1 MSYRFIR
8 SVFYGLFLC
17 LPLHAGQ
24 AVLSHEAL
32 KEKEDPF
39 AWQNE
44 KDFQEEM
51 QLFTE
56 LAEGEFQRLVQ
67 CTIDKIDAEEEF
79 FVRRHELLLEKLR
92 SIIFNWLFERVLV
105 RNDVYEVWC
114 EQDDAESVEEC
125 YDYPSSPYNSDDEV
139 TEDSEYQELCLEQ
152 EHKEWQ
158 RWELFRELG
167 IFVGSIDDFTQEMID
182 IDAIKRF
189 LTIKVQGTRE
199 HPYSWLINE
208 IIGGSLLTTED
219 FVALL
224 YEKTFLDSMKALSR
238 SFANKSFVNN
248 NTRLVEGIK
257 DAIFFLLH
265 NEMFRGGCYFNHQ
278 ELKKLG
284 IAKNSTRASLSIKTL
299 KAFLRFCVKNPDNC
313 MVQQA
318 YEGTAVEAYV
328 WDAVGIPKRLLES
341 IIDGLWFDYDWEQ
354 LAIADPLFVANTHKA
369 TMVALRNGACADDVK
384 EHIVASLKKLFT
396 YNEDDFEG
404 ALAQIR
410 TNYNRYVR
418 HHDWLKAF
426 IEWSI
431 YCAYRREFA
440 TLVQLK
446 DLSDNESLIPHIVEA
461 NKEKRLVAG
470 TTEARKRALEKY
482 TKVYLHEDTK
492 TLVFNDE
499 QGRRDTLDM
508 ARKLSKLKQRGISYE
523 DCRPKGSSQNI
534 FIPEL
539 YLILQKA
546 DGSAEPFFIEM
557 PLDLKQYPSRP
568 LTRHVDDKVFEGD
581 RAKLVYS
588 ADSASGYFVQPKQ
601 DYIDGRVI
609 QGCTEQEAC
618 EEIEE
623 VLTWGT
629 RNQLLVHSE
638 RVIMELLR
646 KRSVLKKLVA
656 LTVEELLAEH
666 QEAYIVHG
674 VVMLAYSTNSVCPRC
689 TPTLISLMNSHEEGF
704 LHMLTQELREF
715 TGDIQF
721 LVPLAEGEAVDWE
734 KFRCNVFVT
743 AKKNFDHQAHD
754 MTEQDQQFQKRVT
767 HLNTKARIRRP
778 DNEFVI
784 SEVPHLDDTSVDR
797 KQRCF
802 YEFVGKN
809 RHVHEP
815 EETLTTPYNK
825 VVCSSGGAKIWKKV
839 PRDS

>member
-1 MSYRFIR
+1 MGNRLIR

-17 LPLHAGQ
+17 LPLQASQ
-24 AVLSHEAL
+24 AVLSHETL
-32 KEKEDPF
+32 KENEDPF
-39 AWQNE
+39 TWQNE

-51 QLFTE
+51 KGFTE
-56 LAEGEFQRLVQ
+56 LAEGEFQRLVTF
-67 CTIDKIDAEEEF
+67 TIDKIDAQEEF

-92 SIIFNWLFERVLV
+92 SIIFNWLFEQVLAK
-105 RNDVYEVWC
+105 NDVYEVLS

-139 TEDSEYQELCLEQ
+139 TEDSEYQELCVEQ

-158 RWELFRELG
+158 RWELLRELR
-167 IFVGSIDDFTQEMID
+167 IFVGSIDDFTQEMIG

-189 LTIKVQGTRE
+189 LTSKVQGSRE

-224 YEKTFLDSMKALSR
+224 YEKKFLDSMKALSR
-238 SFANKSFVNN
+238 SFSRKSFVNN
-248 NTRLVEGIK
+248 NTRLVEGVK

-265 NEMFRGGCYFNHQ
+265 NEKFNGGCYFNHQ

-284 IAKNSTRASLSIKTL
+284 ITKDSIRASLSIKTL
-299 KAFLRFCVKNPDNC
+299 KAFLRFCVKNHDNY

-318 YEGTAVEAYV
+318 YEGAVVEAYV
-328 WDAVGIPKRLLES
+328 WNTIGIPKKLLEN

-354 LAIADPLFVANTHKA
+354 LDIADPLFVANSYKA
-369 TMVALRNGACADDVK
+369 TLVALRNGACADDVK
-384 EHIVASLKKLFT
+384 KYIVSSLKKLFT
-396 YNEDDFEG
+396 FNEDDFEG

-410 TNYNRYVR
+410 TNYNRYVKL
-418 HHDWLKAF
+418 HDWLKAF

-440 TLVQLK
+440 ALVQLK
-446 DLSDNESLIPHIVEA
+446 NLSIKDDSESLIPHFVKV
-461 NKEKRLVAG
+461 NKEKHLVAG

-492 TLVFNDE
+492 TLVFKDV
-499 QGRRDTLDM
+499 QGRRDELDM
-508 ARKLSKLKQRGISYE
+508 ASKLRKLKQRGISYE
-523 DCRPKGSSQNI
+523 LCRPKGSNQNI
-534 FIPEL
+534 FVPEL

-546 DGSAEPFFIEM
+546 DGSAKPFFIEM
-557 PLDLKQYPSRP
+557 PLDLEHYPNRP

-581 RAKLVYS
+581 RAELVT
-588 ADSASGYFVQPKQ
+588 SGYFAQPKQ
-601 DYIDGRVI
+601 DYINGRVI
-609 QGCTEQEAC
+609 QGCTEQEAL
-618 EEIEE
+618 EEIEDI
-623 VLTWGT
+623 LASGT
-629 RNQLLVHSE
+629 RNQLLIHSE

-646 KRSVLKKLVA
+646 KRNVLKKMVT
-656 LTVEELLAEH
+656 LTVEELLAAH
-666 QEAYIVHG
+666 QGAYIVHG

-704 LHMLTQELREF
+704 LHMLTQELHEL

-721 LVPLAEGEAVDWE
+721 LVPLSEGGAVDWE

-767 HLNTKARIRRP
+767 HLNTKARLRRP

-802 YEFVGKN
+802 YEFVGKE
-809 RHVHEP
+809 RHVHEQ
-815 EETLTTPYNK
+815 EEVLTTPYAK
-825 VVCSSGGAKIWKKV
+825 AVFSSGGAKIWKKV
-839 PRDS
+839 PGYS